1 MTGSVSPYC
10 RILDQNRSLSAK
22 KAESTAA
29 GAPESNRVP
38 LAQGVKLLTSSRLL
52 AVVRGARA
60 LDVKV
65 SGLRGWPHM
74 YMPATARV
82 ALLAQLV
89 RHEIPS
95 RRQSAD
101 RVSRGSIAHRARSL
115 LCLIGRGTAGR
126 LTPCGPADV
135 RSLRSARSLARTY
148 GTLTFIQAH
157 LGLPPSG
164 TAARPPA
171 AEATTTATA
180 TPGTCS
186 ALQDGGR
193 G

>member
-1 MTGSVSPYC
+1 MVQSTAMVEPCQSC
-10 RILDQNRSLSAK
+10 RILDQNRSLLAK

-101 RVSRGSIAHRARSL
+101 RVSRGSILRTARA
-115 LCLIGRGTAGR
+115 LC
-126 LTPCGPADV
+126 CV
-135 RSLRSARSLARTY
+135 
-148 GTLTFIQAH
+148 
-157 LGLPPSG
+157 
-164 TAARPPA
+164 
-171 AEATTTATA
+171 
-180 TPGTCS
+180 
-186 ALQDGGR
+186 
-193 G
+193 